1 MRHVVLLS
9 QTTLTP
15 GNFPLPLPPPLLVFL
30 HYSLREQ

>member
-1 MRHVVLLS
+1 VRHVVLLS

-15 GNFPLPLPPPLLVFL
+15 SNFPLPLPPSLLVFL